1 MNTCDVSYVYDDS
14 DIISDVIVNFYNL
27 CDCKD
32 ELKGFM
38 DCYFSNKEFFL
49 YIQKNFLVKKISIP
63 YLMRLYNDYD
73 SDNIVN
79 EYDYIS
85 RVNTTRWI

>member
-1 MNTCDVSYVYDDS
+1 
-14 DIISDVIVNFYNL
+14 
-27 CDCKD
+27 
-32 ELKGFM
+32 M